1 MESLVAG
8 ACAGLFV
15 DLSLYPID
23 TIKTR
28 IQSKEGF
35 LASGGF
41 KNVHR
46 GLSAMAVGSVPGGA
60 AFFFGYDTAK
70 RSFLSLATLDCAA
83 SGIDSASAPMTP
95 SVMAC
100 QAAAAMCG
108 ESFACCI
115 RVPVE
120 MVKQQMQAG
129 HYSTITSALRGVT
142 NSTAMP
148 VVVPGDAAAGR
159 SPPPIRLSG
168 LHHLFRGM
176 PIMLM
181 RELPFSVI
189 QMTLYEFLKTKMHS
203 SKDPPFASISLAFCG
218 AFSGGCAAFL
228 TTPLDVL
235 KTRIMLFRRTHE
247 QQKVSI
253 KYVLDDLMRE
263 PARPGDRFGYAQ
275 RFFRGAST
283 RVAWISLGGS
293 IFFGTYEF
301 VKANFQ
307 NAQRL

>member
-1 MESLVAG
+1 MESLIAG

-23 TIKTR
+23 TVKTR

-41 KNVHR
+41 KHVYK
-46 GLSAMAVGSVPGGA
+46 GLSAVAVGSVPGGA
-60 AFFFGYDTAK
+60 AFFFAYDTAK
-70 RSFLSLATLDCAA
+70 RVLLSSTLSSTVAADTAATGPSRL
-83 SGIDSASAPMTP
+83 TP
-95 SVMAC
+95 RVVTC

-108 ESFACCI
+108 ETFACCI

-129 HYSTITSALRGVT
+129 HHGDIMSALRYIT
-142 NSTAMP
+142 NN
-148 VVVPGDAAAGR
+148 VPPPAAAAVGQVPP
-159 SPPPIRLSG
+159 PPPIRLSG
-168 LHHLFRGM
+168 VYHLFHGM

-189 QMTLYEFLKTKMHS
+189 QMSLYETLK
-203 SKDPPFASISLAFCG
+203 SKVYAYKDHPYAALALPLCG
-218 AFSGGCAAFL
+218 AFSGGCAAFF
-228 TTPLDVL
+228 TTPLDVV
-235 KTRIMLFRRTHE
+235 KTRIMLLRHHSPTGGGKIRF
-247 QQKVSI
+247 
-253 KYVLDDLMRE
+253 VLDDLMRE
-263 PARPGDRFGYAQ
+263 PARPGDRFGYVQ

-283 RVAWISLGGS
+283 RVLWISLGGS

-301 VKANFQ
+301 VKAGFRQ
-307 NAQRL
+307 IEQA